1 MLAAFTLS
9 DLTPFVFALQPGQK
23 HALFHGPL
31 KSHSEH
37 KLADLFEAERHLPLA
52 PLTAMPDE
60 ISVIN
65 VFSLGGAEAVEKVH
79 ASIADEDHLVA
90 YSGIAV
96 HEREM
101 GEQATRES
109 ALHWID
115 IHHSLGSKG
124 NAINHLRSELDI
136 EHIIAF
142 GDGDNDLSMFHCAS
156 ECYAPANA
164 DSMILEAADQVIGH
178 HDEDGVARFL
188 RERFEL
194 A

>member
-1 MLAAFTLS
+1 MS
-9 DLTPFVFALQPGQK
+9 
-23 HALFHGPL
+23 
-31 KSHSEH
+31 S
-37 KLADLFEAERHLPLA
+37 
-52 PLTAMPDE
+52 
-60 ISVIN
+60 
-65 VFSLGGAEAVEKVH
+65 
-79 ASIADEDHLVA
+79 

-96 HEREM
+96 HEREI
-101 GEQATRES
+101 GEHATKEP

-115 IHHSLGSKG
+115 IHHSMGSKG
-124 NAINHLRSELDI
+124 NAINHLRSELEI
-136 EHIIAF
+136 EHVIAF